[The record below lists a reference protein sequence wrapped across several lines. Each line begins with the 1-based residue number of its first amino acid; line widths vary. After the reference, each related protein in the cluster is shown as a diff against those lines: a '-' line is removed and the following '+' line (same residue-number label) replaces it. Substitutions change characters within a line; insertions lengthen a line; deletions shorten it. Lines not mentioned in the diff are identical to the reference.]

1 MSVTDQ
7 ELVTELR
14 ELADHPHL
22 TARQDQLRDL
32 ADAITDPDKAGRWCE
47 IDLFD
52 AFSPDDTILVDG
64 EPAKLSSQNPSS
76 QKKPRRRR
84 RLGAA
89 VGPALVFVPIFI
101 TWLGLMMATGAYG
114 DVLDAD
120 GLDAAR
126 RPFLEM
132 WQRGFDGRLPDFFKF
147 DNIALCTLAAI
158 FCLIFWTVFENVTKN
173 GREEAAERDLAA
185 LRVRLR
191 GALTQASLVLG
202 GVRLSSP
209 ARFGTELSKTAAD
222 IGSVGA
228 MARKVHTELVEAL
241 TLTLDATRKTT
252 DALTTSAIDVRDGV
266 ELLGKQLATINSTC
280 DDLTGVVARASAMI
294 DNAGSRT
301 GQAVTKAGNQLS
313 TTISQT
319 TLDMRRAFN
328 DELVRS
334 VRSVQGTVSG
344 LDTRIDKLVDATM
357 SIGYAVDRAA
367 VSIDAVG
374 STTEKAVDLLGERVT
389 DTLVGAAE
397 DFRRTFGNTSGEI
410 REALGDWSATAGAHA
425 SRIERASDA
434 SGRTITLLEQTRD
447 TLDRLPSTLGGVLAE
462 LPTRGGGLADGEVTD
477 LKQAIVRLQLA
488 VDRAASTFEASPR
501 DTAQP
506 GQSGLAQ
513 PGPGHS
519 GHSGQEDGHGNGQA
533 ARQRTSR

>member
-1 MSVTDQ
+1 MSVTDR

-14 ELADHPHL
+14 ELADHPFL

-32 ADAITDPDKAGRWCE
+32 ADAITDPGKAEGWCE
-47 IDLFD
+47 IDLFA

-64 EPAKLSSQNPSS
+64 TPAKGTSSGG
-76 QKKPRRRR
+76 KPVRRRGF
-84 RLGAA
+84 GAA

-114 DVLDAD
+114 EVLDAD

-132 WQRGFDGRLPDFFKF
+132 WQQGFDGRLPAFFKF

-158 FCLIFWTVFENVTKN
+158 FCLILWTVFENITKN
-173 GREEAAERDLAA
+173 SREESSERELAA

-191 GALTQASLVLG
+191 GALTQASLVLS

-209 ARFGTELSKTAAD
+209 ARFGTELGKTAAD

-241 TLTLDATRKTT
+241 TLALDATRKTT
-252 DALTTSAIDVRDGV
+252 DTLATSAIDVRDAV
-266 ELLGKQLATINSTC
+266 ELLGERLAAMNRTC
-280 DDLTGVVARASAMI
+280 DDLTSVVARASIMI
-294 DNAGSRT
+294 DTAGSRT

-319 TLDMRRAFN
+319 TLNMRRAFN

-334 VRSVQGTVSG
+334 IRSVQGTFSG
-344 LDTRIDKLVDATM
+344 LDTRIDKLVDATA
-357 SIGYAVDRAA
+357 SIGYAVDRAT

-374 STTEKAVDLLGERVT
+374 STTEKAVDLLGERVS

-397 DFRRTFGNTSGEI
+397 ELRRTFGNTSAEI
-410 REALGDWSATAGAHA
+410 REALGEWSSATGVHA
-425 SRIERASDA
+425 SRIELTSRA
-434 SGRTITLLEQTRD
+434 SGRTGILSEQAWD
-447 TLDRLPSTLGGVLAE
+447 PF
-462 LPTRGGGLADGEVTD
+462 D
-477 LKQAIVRLQLA
+477 LRSQNG
-488 VDRAASTFEASPR
+488 D
-501 DTAQP
+501 
-506 GQSGLAQ
+506 SGR
-513 PGPGHS
+513 S
-519 GHSGQEDGHGNGQA
+519 SGNGDGSESAHRDGGSANGQGDSQDT
-533 ARQRTSR
+533 RRENSR